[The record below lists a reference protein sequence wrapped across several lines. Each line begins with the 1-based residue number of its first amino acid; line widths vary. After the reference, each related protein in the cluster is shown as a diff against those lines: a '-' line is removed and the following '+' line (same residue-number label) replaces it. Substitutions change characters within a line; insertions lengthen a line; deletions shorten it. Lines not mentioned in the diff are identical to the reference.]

1 MTSKASIAFENK
13 STEKNEHEGKAE
25 KRYQRKIAKSMAL
38 VSMAIMT
45 KGKQLS
51 TFEIR
56 RFNET

>member
-1 MTSKASIAFENK
+1 M
-13 STEKNEHEGKAE
+13 
-25 KRYQRKIAKSMAL
+25 YQRDIAKSMAL

-45 KGKQLS
+45 KGKQRS